1 MVASWCIH
9 FGVIWFF
16 LMAGQGNLGALEEG
30 AYPTCAG
37 CFWGI
42 FRFSRTAAARGTGPS
57 TIAAFFRRAPWST
70 TWSIATGGRGCGST
84 SMDWILGN
92 TGNSWV
98 LGGRTCVFVLI
109 RFQGI
114 KPTIPTSGHHKN
126 RKNFQNIPFVSFD
139 VIWNIHN
146 HRTSFFHY
154 LGQENR
160 ENRLPFSD
168 FGGLPSFD
176 EGPGFFPGTK
186 GGLRVP
192 KITDGWKW
200 IEINMFFRLVVARKH
215 ERHLY
220 CINLTPPNSFCCL
233 CLFHMIYILSY
244 QIGPILS
251 ISNPILS
258 YWSRFVPG
266 GFR

>member
-139 VIWNIHN
+139 VIWCHLK
-146 HRTSFFHY
+146 HSQPPDQF
-154 LGQENR
+154 LS
-160 ENRLPFSD
+160 LP
-168 FGGLPSFD
+168 
-176 EGPGFFPGTK
+176 GPGKPRKPLTLQWLWWFAKFWWRARILPRHK
-186 GGLRVP
+186 G
-192 KITDGWKW
+192 
-200 IEINMFFRLVVARKH
+200 
-215 ERHLY
+215 
-220 CINLTPPNSFCCL
+220 
-233 CLFHMIYILSY
+233 
-244 QIGPILS
+244 
-251 ISNPILS
+251 
-258 YWSRFVPG
+258 RFEGSKDHWWMEMDRNQHV
-266 GFR
+266 F